1 MVPMALPVGK
11 ELLSEESCPE
21 EVVLGS
27 CQEVVRKLSKS
38 CQKVVKKVVKSCQ
51 KVPGSCNR

>member
-1 MVPMALPVGK
+1 MVPMALPVSE

-38 CQKVVKKVVKSCQ
+38 CQEKLSKKLSGSVQ
-51 KVPGSCNR
+51 KVTMTLQ

>member
-1 MVPMALPVGK
+1 MVPMALPVGE

-27 CQEVVRKLSKS
+27 CQEVVRKLPESG
-38 CQKVVKKVVKSCQ
+38 QKVVRKLPRISQ
-51 KVPGSCNR
+51 E